1 MRRINIIETKNMDK
15 EKEVK
20 KDNNQELS
28 PLQQATMFGGFVSGC
43 FGDYMSPVNNKDK
56 KGR

>member
-1 MRRINIIETKNMDK
+1 METKNMDK

-28 PLQQATMFGGFVSGC
+28 PLQQATMSGGFVSGC
-43 FGDYMSPVNNKDK
+43 FGDYMPPVNNKDK
-56 KGR
+56 NGR

>member
-1 MRRINIIETKNMDK
+1 METKNMDK

-20 KDNNQELS
+20 KDNNKRLS

-43 FGDYMSPVNNKDK
+43 FGDYMSPVNNKNK